1 MKNFKILF
9 ILVGLSICS
18 QNIHAQNNAERAKA
32 YYFSAEEQYNSGNY
46 AKSLEY
52 CDQVI
57 TLLGNTNAR
66 IEALRVKSYF
76 SKGDIQ
82 KAKES
87 FDLFITLKPDEN
99 LLKEVSP
106 FIVKIEDAEKEEI
119 QKEKERL
126 EKVEYERTHPICYI
140 CHGSG
145 RIPDTK
151 ECHKCKGSGIINIEE
166 TCGECNGKK
175 GSRSYHG
182 YKVGWVWYDCIVCDG
197 KGYNKVLAT
206 CDNCDGVGLA
216 TYGTKSCDKCNG
228 VGRISFK

>member
-82 KAKES
+82 KAKVS

-126 EKVEYERTHPICYI
+126 EKVEYDRKHPICYK
-140 CHGSG
+140 CDGSG
-145 RIPDTK
+145 RIPKYKDCDVCKGSRWVDTK
-151 ECHKCKGSGIINIEE
+151 E
-166 TCGECNGKK
+166 TCSVCNGAK
-175 GSRSYHG
+175 GEWRHEQGTRYG
-182 YKVGWVWYDCIVCDG
+182 KVWEDCYLCDG
-197 KGYNKVLAT
+197 KGYRKVNDQ
-206 CDNCDGVGLA
+206 CDNCRGVGLVED
-216 TYGTKSCDKCNG
+216 GTKTCDKCNG
-228 VGRISFK
+228 VGRL